1 MKRFARLFDFE
12 NGQLLLTV
20 DEISDIPGTTLSIE
34 PQYNGHSVGTGLN
47 FANRADA
54 EAAMDEMTTDRAE
67 GLHAAMVYCISDPG
81 QLSRLSSF
89 VDSRNAGQA

>member
-20 DEISDIPGTTLSIE
+20 GEISDIPGTTLSIE
-34 PQYNGHSVGTGLN
+34 TQYDGHSVGTGLN
-47 FANRADA
+47 FANRAD
-54 EAAMDEMTTDRAE
+54 AAMDEMTTDRAE
-67 GLHAAMVYCISDPG
+67 GLHAAMVDCISDPG